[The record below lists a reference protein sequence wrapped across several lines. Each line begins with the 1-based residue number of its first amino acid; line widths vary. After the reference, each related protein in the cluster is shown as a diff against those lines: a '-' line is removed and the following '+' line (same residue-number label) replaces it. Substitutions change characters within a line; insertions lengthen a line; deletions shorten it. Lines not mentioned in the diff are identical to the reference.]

1 MVEKTEM
8 HEMKMW
14 RLNSNLKVFWE
25 SEVRMR
31 ESKLIKIKK
40 RREEISTFTFVRR
53 NVKQNCI

>member
-1 MVEKTEM
+1 MVVKTEM

-25 SEVRMR
+25 SEERMR
-31 ESKLIKIKK
+31 ELKLIKIKE

>member
-1 MVEKTEM
+1 MVVKTEM

-25 SEVRMR
+25 SEERMR
-31 ESKLIKIKK
+31 ESKLIKIKES
-40 RREEISTFTFVRR
+40 REEISTFTFVRR